1 MAILLNKDTKVIV
14 QGITG
19 YQGRFHANKMR
30 AYGTQVVGGVRPG
43 KGGQEIDGFPV
54 FDSVKEAMEK
64 TGATASVIFI
74 PASGTKSAVY
84 EAVEAGIELLVV
96 ITEGVPKV
104 DAIASV
110 KKAKGNNVVMIG
122 PNCPG
127 LITPGEAKIGII
139 PGNIVSKGNVGVVSR
154 SGTLTYEVLEQLT
167 KAGIGQSTCVGIGG
181 DPFKGSNFIDI
192 LEKFQN
198 DPETEKIV
206 MIGEIGGNAEEKAAE
221 FIKQHVTKPVVG
233 FIAGKTAKEGKTMG
247 HAGAIVQGNVG
258 TAAGK
263 IKALEEAGVKVAE
276 KLSDIP
282 KLIQES

>member
-1 MAILLNKDTKVIV
+1 MAVLLTKDTKVIV

-19 YQGRFHANKMR
+19 YQGLFHANKMR
-30 AYGTQVVGGVRPG
+30 EYGTQVVGGVRPG
-43 KGGQEIDGFPV
+43 KGGQEVDGFPV
-54 FDSVKEAMEK
+54 FDSVKEAIEK

-84 EAVEAGIELLVV
+84 EAVDAGIKLLVV

-110 KKAKGNNVVMIG
+110 KKCKNNGVVMIG

-127 LITPGEAKIGII
+127 LITPGQAKIGII
-139 PGNIVSKGNVGVVSR
+139 PGNIVTPGKIGVVSR

-167 KAGIGQSTCVGIGG
+167 KAGLGQSTCVGIGG

-192 LEKFQN
+192 LELFQN

-206 MIGEIGGNAEEKAAE
+206 MIGEIGGNAEEQAAE
-221 FIKQHVTKPVVG
+221 FIKNHVTKPVVG

-258 TAAGK
+258 TAKGK
-263 IKALEEAGVKVAE
+263 IEALEAGGVKMAD

-282 KLIQES
+282 ELLK